1 MPIHVPL
8 NPPLP
13 DGFPQRPR
21 RQLRDEALQPISL
34 HSGTNYPCSESK
46 LRDATTPNHQPVRP
60 VISKDQASYNV
71 QAYNVLGGR
80 IRDNEYSAICRLE
93 DAILGVFAGRHWTPD
108 LIIKAFCDLDLV
120 FFLGHLRGNVYVQW
134 RDARSF
140 PRRRR
145 NRLTMGRTD
154 YLGGGKAVIKLN
166 ADAIFAETAMS
177 AFKEMWRTL
186 LHEMW

>member
-1 MPIHVPL
+1 MPIHVPR

-13 DGFPQRPR
+13 DGFPQRSR
-21 RQLRDEALQPISL
+21 RQLRDEALQPISVRT
-34 HSGTNYPCSESK
+34 GTNYPCSESK
-46 LRDATTPNHQPVRP
+46 LRDATTPNRQPVQP
-60 VISKDQASYNV
+60 TISKDQASYNI
-71 QAYNVLGGR
+71 QAYNVMGVR
-80 IRDNEYSAICRLE
+80 ISADEYSAICRLE

-134 RDARSF
+134 RTARSF

-145 NRLTMGRTD
+145 NRLTMGYTE
-154 YLGGGKAVIKLN
+154 YLGGGKAAIWLN
-166 ADAIFAETAMS
+166 ADGIFAEAALS